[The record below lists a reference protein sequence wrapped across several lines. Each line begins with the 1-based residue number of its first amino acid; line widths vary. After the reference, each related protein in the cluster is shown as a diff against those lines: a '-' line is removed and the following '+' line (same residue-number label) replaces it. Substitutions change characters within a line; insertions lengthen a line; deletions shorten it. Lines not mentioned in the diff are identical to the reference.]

1 MKRPNTITAVLL
13 IAAPALVLGWGAAVQ
28 LGDYVARLDRFADEK
43 TVLTRVV
50 RPLRSVVTRT
60 MSAAERAIAT
70 LPAQAT
76 TDDFSAAVRTNAIIR
91 NVFVWKSGA
100 VTYPPAKGATQEE
113 GRFRDRYVT
122 LFDEGFR
129 DPVDEMGNRIS
140 SASSFKWRTWF
151 EGEKVSFI
159 GWTRRPDGE
168 IRGVE
173 LETVGILSEYLT
185 VIKQTLPDGLVVVLK
200 DVFDKCVISTQTAPW
215 VRVAP
220 APELTLGIGL
230 PGYTLNVW
238 RVEPR
243 SHLLVYLSV
252 LGPLFLMLALGGVLL
267 VLEITRERR
276 ESMLKTG
283 FVSNVSHELKTPLTA
298 VRLSAEM
305 LREGRVKEE
314 AQARYL
320 DVIVRESERLTRL
333 VDNVLVF
340 GRLERGR
347 RKFNLEARDVNELLS
362 VAEAQCPRVEAAGLT
377 LTVRPAPAPVVR
389 TFDLDAVGQV
399 IVNLID
405 NAVKYAASGKSVE
418 VSVGERGEIA
428 VADRGPGIAAKH
440 RSRIF
445 ERFYRCDDSITAKSS
460 GSGLGLSI
468 ASRLMTGMGGE
479 LAFAPRTGGGAVFTI
494 KFGEGT

>member
-13 IAAPALVLGWGAAVQ
+13 IAAPARVLGWGAARQ
-28 LGDYVARLDRFADEK
+28 LRDDIVRGDRYMDEVLVDCKIVAPLQSVVEQAKVAAQRAVESLPLSATADE
-43 TVLTRVV
+43 
-50 RPLRSVVTRT
+50 
-60 MSAAERAIAT
+60 
-70 LPAQAT
+70 
-76 TDDFSAAVRTNAIIR
+76 FAAVTQTNAVVR
-91 NVFVWKSGA
+91 NVFSWKSGEI
-100 VTYPPAKGATQEE
+100 VYPLEKGATQEE
-113 GRFRDRYVT
+113 RRFRDRYVT
-122 LFDEGFR
+122 LFDDGFK
-129 DPVDEMGNRIS
+129 DPVDEMGQRIT
-140 SASSFKWRTWF
+140 SASSFTWRTWY
-151 EGEKVSFI
+151 EGDRLSFI
-159 GWTRRPDGE
+159 GWMRQGDGE
-168 IRGVE
+168 VRGVE
-173 LETVGILSEYLT
+173 LETVKVLSEFLS
-185 VIKQTLPDGLVVVLK
+185 VIKRNLPNGLAVELRDG
-200 DVFDKCVISTQTAPW
+200 FGKCV
-215 VRVAP
+215 VRTRAHRP
-220 APELTLGIGL
+220 EEMSPELALDIGL
-230 PGYTLNVW
+230 PGYTLAVW
-238 RVEPR
+238 RVVPR
-243 SHLLVYLSV
+243 SHALRYLTTLL
-252 LGPLFLMLALGGVLL
+252 PPFLALVLGGVLL

-320 DVIVRESERLTRL
+320 EVIVRESERLTRL
-333 VDNVLVF
+333 VDNVLDF

-362 VAEAQCPRVEAAGLT
+362 VAEAQRPRVEAAGLT
-377 LTVRPAPAPVVR
+377 LMVRSAPMPVMR

-405 NAVKYAASGKSVE
+405 NAVKYAASGKMVE
-418 VSVGERGEIA
+418 VSVSERGEIT

-468 ASRLMTGMGGE
+468 ASRLMAGMGGE
-479 LAFAPRTGGGAVFTI
+479 LVFAPRAGGGAVFAI
-494 KFGEGT
+494 KFGEKA